1 MEHRPPPGTRRSR
14 GANVLML
21 LILLLLVGG
30 GLLWAFAESPPDA
43 PQPSSTA
50 LPATVPQGAAPPQP

>member
-1 MEHRPPPGTRRSR
+1 
-14 GANVLML
+14 ML

-30 GLLWAFAESPPDA
+30 GLFWAFSESPPDA

-50 LPATVPQGAAPPQP
+50 LPETVPEAAPPQG

>member
-1 MEHRPPPGTRRSR
+1 
-14 GANVLML
+14 ML

-30 GLLWAFAESPPDA
+30 GLFWAFTESPPDA

-50 LPATVPQGAAPPQP
+50 MPATVPQGAAPPQR

>member
-1 MEHRPPPGTRRSR
+1 
-14 GANVLML
+14 ML

-30 GLLWAFAESPPDA
+30 GLFWAFTESPPDA

-50 LPATVPQGAAPPQP
+50 APATVPSGAAPPQR